1 MRVAVL
7 GMGRMGRALA
17 ERLLAR
23 DFAVTVWNRTPG
35 RADEVTALG
44 AAEAGDPAQAARDA
58 DAVLLSLAGDEAVR
72 EVMVR
77 LAEVGGPIVADMST
91 VSPDTSRALR
101 EAAPG
106 GRFVAAP
113 IIGGPQAVVSGQAF
127 TLVGGDRQ
135 LVDDLRPIWAEAF
148 SAYRYCG
155 ADPGSA
161 VIFKLLNNYLLMS
174 SVAVVAEVVATGL
187 AAGVDDMLLRDFLFG
202 WPTVPP
208 AVHNRIDDILS
219 GDHRGWFTTRLGAKD
234 VRLAVDVARSAGID
248 LPIAQLVERRFEE
261 AAERGWSD
269 ADIGAVVELLM
280 PTGGRKRHA
289 VPDEG

>member
-17 ERLLAR
+17 ERLLER
-23 DFAVTVWNRTPG
+23 DFTVTVWNRTPG
-35 RADEVTALG
+35 RAGEVVARG
-44 AAEAGDPAQAARDA
+44 AAEAEDPAEAARDS
-58 DAVLLSLAGDEAVR
+58 DAVLFSLAGDEAVR
-72 EVMVR
+72 EVMLR
-77 LAEVGGPIVADMST
+77 LAGVEGPIVADMST

-101 EAAPG
+101 ETAPG

-113 IIGGPQAVVSGQAF
+113 IIGGPQAVASGQAF

-135 LVDDLRPIWAEAF
+135 LVDDLRPVWSETFA
-148 SAYRYCG
+148 AYRYCG
-155 ADPGSA
+155 DDPGNA
-161 VIFKLLNNYLLMS
+161 VVFKLLNNYLLMS
-174 SVAVVAEVVATGL
+174 SVAVVAEVVAIGL

-248 LPIAQLVERRFEE
+248 PPIARLVERRYEE
-261 AAERGWSD
+261 AAELGWAD
-269 ADIGAVVELLM
+269 ADIGAVVELL
-280 PTGGRKRHA
+280 REARRA
-289 VPDEG
+289 VQGEE